1 MGKSSKLEKVY
12 ILIRAEIGE
21 EISLYNQLLEI
32 TELENCLI
40 TYGSFDIVAEFVTD
54 SSEKMNM
61 LIASKIR
68 KLNKIKNTIT
78 LRIMN

>member
-1 MGKSSKLEKVY
+1 MEKVY

-32 TELENCLI
+32 PELENCLI
-40 TYGSFDIVAEFVTD
+40 TYGSFDIVAGFVTD

-68 KLNKIKNTIT
+68 KLNKIKSTVT
-78 LRIMN
+78 LRVMN

>member
-1 MGKSSKLEKVY
+1 MEKVY
-12 ILIRAEIGE
+12 ILIRSEIGE
-21 EISLYNQLLEI
+21 EVSLYNQLREI
-32 TELENCLI
+32 SELESCLI

-68 KLNKIKNTIT
+68 KLKKIKNTVT
-78 LRIMN
+78 LRVMN